1 MAADCPGTA
10 LCDEGSFASQKGVIS
25 DTSRRINR
33 PEDCGVSA
41 NGQVGVCGARIRNG
55 ITWSPDS
62 QHIIYVVEAPDF
74 EELEQAGLMK
84 IRVDGDMPTQFR
96 TDELQNWMNPVF
108 KKTDG
113 SVMQL
118 VGVLW
123 SGLEGPPA
131 VFGIGFHEPISK
143 LRFFSFQPIFMDRNT
158 KDNFLEKKS

>member
-62 QHIIYVVEAPDF
+62 QYIIYVVEAPDF

-84 IRVDGDMPTQFR
+84 IRGDGDMPTQLR
-96 TDELQNWMNPVF
+96 TDELQNWMNPV
-108 KKTDG
+108 
-113 SVMQL
+113 MQL
-118 VGVLW
+118 VGAR
-123 SGLEGPPA
+123 SPSY
-131 VFGIGFHEPISK
+131 GFWNRFSRTDIQAEIFLISADFYGQEHE
-143 LRFFSFQPIFMDRNT
+143 R
-158 KDNFLEKKS
+158 